1 MVHRLNAIELKGFK
15 SFAASTRLEF
25 PGQITAIVGPNG
37 SGKSNLGDAFRWA
50 LGESSIAAL
59 RARRANELVFAGSE
73 KRVRQGMA
81 SVTLSFDNRD
91 GWFPLEF
98 EEVAVS
104 RRVFRDGEGEYEING
119 KRLRAKDVTALF
131 AQAGLLQRDALFV
144 GQGMLD
150 RVLSF
155 RPDELR
161 GLFEQMSGT
170 QIYQRRK
177 DEAVGRLGETERNIQ
192 HLQSL
197 VDELTPQW
205 QQMGEQVKRLQAY
218 REAREALG
226 SALRRWYGVQQGLLG
241 IREENQSRLVERKG
255 AELTEAHDALGR
267 AEEEAKS
274 QSSGRARVAGEVNGL
289 ERDLAE
295 ARLAESALA
304 RDLAVAEERGRA
316 LEARRADL
324 TARAE
329 RLSQEKN
336 SLEQRLLPVREE
348 VLGLTRQER
357 ELAER
362 KAELERRADETRT
375 RRDEREREME
385 RVKAAVAALET
396 ERSRR
401 QGQREAAEQR
411 LKMIEEQLAEVEA
424 SEGQLREQLGQLGGR
439 KEQIE
444 GRFTEQTRL
453 LQDTKSAR
461 DELLRQIASA
471 EEKRRSV
478 SQQEHEAARQAEQV
492 AGELAKLQGK
502 SRAIVDRE
510 GKSLL
515 DVSRRKGLR
524 WEPRQLVE
532 YLHVADGYEP
542 AIGAALG
549 DVWDAFVLN
558 GETPL
563 ASLLEE
569 LEAGKDL
576 ARPLRLATSEWATAP
591 RRNEAPQSSGGIAAT
606 QLVDVP
612 AEMRP
617 LVEALL
623 GDVLVFAEWRS
634 AIERKDLLSQG
645 YRLVTRD
652 GLLFTP
658 NGLFAA
664 NKGDGSSAFSLE
676 KELRHAERELE
687 EANAHRAALAESTLK
702 QESVVE
708 TLREQE
714 AQIEGRVRSDT
725 AKLQTVHEE
734 LVRLQAE
741 EESLNQR
748 LTWSEKTRE
757 GLLGSREKVR
767 GEEDAAE
774 TRLGEMEAQLK
785 ALAAESLKF
794 QGDDPEASAGNLG
807 EELAAAETAWREASK
822 DLSFALQRVEE
833 LEQRWRTLAEEVE
846 EAQAQAAR
854 EDAALEQVGA
864 ALAGFREARQGAA
877 GEIERLA
884 GQLSL
889 KKEALSELE
898 VSAVQRERELA
909 EARARVDELERGMSG
924 LQAER
929 RGLEEERRR
938 LGRAVQ
944 EDEDLLQPAAGDK
957 AVDSTS
963 LDVQDEEGLER
974 LAQELELEVSRRR
987 AEFRQFKAI
996 NALAE
1001 ESFKD
1006 LDERY
1011 RYLVEQLADVREA
1024 EDNLRRLMTEA
1035 DEAAQRE
1042 FGNTFSAVDAA
1053 FKEIFAE
1060 LFGGGEATLKLQ
1072 PPDGKAAQQEG
1083 IEISVRLPG
1092 KRMQAVSLL
1101 SGGERGLISL
1111 ALVFA
1116 FLRVLRPPF
1125 CLLDEAD
1132 AMLDESNVDRF
1143 CNLLRSSSQHTQF
1156 IVITHNRRSAET
1168 ADVLYGITR
1177 NADGTSQVLSLDLKR
1192 WAEQAA
1198 S

>member
-81 SVTLSFDNRD
+81 AVTLSFDNRD

-98 EEVAVS
+98 EEVSVS

-119 KRLRAKDVTALF
+119 KRLRVKDVMALF

-161 GLFEQMSGT
+161 TLFEQMSGT

-205 QQMGEQVKRLQAY
+205 SQMGEQVRRLQEY

-226 SALRRWYGVQQGLLG
+226 VALRRWYRSQQRLLE
-241 IREENQSRLVERKG
+241 IREQNHSRLAERQEVEL
-255 AELTEAHDALGR
+255 AEARNVLAK
-267 AEEEAKS
+267 AEEGAKA
-274 QSSGRARVAGEVNGL
+274 QSSDQARVAGEVNGL
-289 ERDLAE
+289 ERALAE

-304 RDLAVAEERGRA
+304 RDLAVAEERRRA
-316 LEARRADL
+316 LEARKADL
-324 TARAE
+324 AARAE
-329 RLSQEKN
+329 RLLQEEN
-336 SLEQRLLPVREE
+336 SLEQRLLPLKEE
-348 VLGLTRQER
+348 VLRLTRQER
-357 ELAER
+357 ELEER
-362 KAELERRADETRT
+362 KAELGRRVEEMQARRT
-375 RRDEREREME
+375 EKEREIEG
-385 RVKAAVAALET
+385 VKAAVAALES
-396 ERSRR
+396 ERGRQQGRR
-401 QGQREAAEQR
+401 DAAEQR
-411 LKMIEEQLAEVEA
+411 LRLMEEQLVEAEA
-424 SEGQLREQLGQLGGR
+424 SEEKIKEQLSELIAQ

-444 GRFTEQTRL
+444 RGVAEQTHL
-453 LQDTKSAR
+453 LQDARSAR
-461 DELLRQIASA
+461 EELLRQIASA
-471 EEKRRSV
+471 EEKRRSL
-478 SQQEHEAARQAEQV
+478 SREEHEAGRRAEQA

-502 SRAIVDRE
+502 SRAIMDQE
-510 GKSLL
+510 GKRLL
-515 DVSRRKGLR
+515 DLSRRKGLP
-524 WEPRQLVE
+524 WQPHQLVE
-532 YLHVADGYEP
+532 VLGVVDGYEA

-549 DVWDAFVLN
+549 EVWNAFVLN
-558 GETPL
+558 GEMPVV
-563 ASLLEE
+563 SLLEE
-569 LEAGKDL
+569 LEAGKGL
-576 ARPLRLATSEWATAP
+576 GNPLRLATSEWASAQSG
-591 RRNEAPQSSGGIAAT
+591 NQAPQDSSGIAAI

-612 AEMRP
+612 ADLQP
-617 LVEALL
+617 LARALL
-623 GDVLVFAEWRS
+623 GDVLVFPDWRS
-634 AIERKDLLSQG
+634 ALERKDLLSRG

-652 GLLFTP
+652 GLLFSP
-658 NGLFAA
+658 NGLFSA
-664 NKGDGSSAFSLE
+664 NKGDGSSALSLE
-676 KELRHAERELE
+676 KELRRAESELG
-687 EANAHRAALAESTLK
+687 EANARRAALAESTLK
-702 QESVVE
+702 QESAVDA
-708 TLREQE
+708 LREQE
-714 AQIEGRVRSDT
+714 VQIEGRVRSAT
-725 AKLQTVHEE
+725 AQLRAMQEE
-734 LVRLQAE
+734 LARLQAE

-748 LTWSEKTRE
+748 LTWSRKTRE
-757 GLLGSREKVR
+757 ALLSSREKVR
-767 GEEDAAE
+767 AEQSAAE
-774 TRLGEMEAQLK
+774 ARLGEMEIQLQGLT
-785 ALAAESLKF
+785 AEQQRLEANGSDGPAGSLA
-794 QGDDPEASAGNLG
+794 

-822 DLSFALQRVEE
+822 DLSFATQRAEE
-833 LEQRWRTLAEEVE
+833 LEGRSLSLTKEAEEA
-846 EAQAQAAR
+846 EAQAIQ
-854 EDAALEQVGA
+854 EGAALEQVMTS
-864 ALAGFREARQGAA
+864 LAELSEARDRAA
-877 GEIERLA
+877 KEIERLV
-884 GQLSL
+884 GELNL
-889 KKEALSELE
+889 KREALREGEAL
-898 VSAVQRERELA
+898 AVQRAQELA
-909 EARARVDELERGMSG
+909 EARSRVDELERGIST
-924 LQAER
+924 LQAEG

-938 LGRAVQ
+938 LVREMQ
-944 EDEDLLQPAAGDK
+944 EDEDLLGGAKEDK
-957 AVDSTS
+957 AVDPIS
-963 LDVQDEEGLER
+963 LEAQDAGLLEPVTR
-974 LAQELELEVSRRR
+974 ELELEVSRRR
-987 AEFRQFKAI
+987 AELRQFKAI

-1024 EDNLRRLMTEA
+1024 EDNLRRLIAEA

-1042 FGNTFSAVDAA
+1042 FENTFSAVDAA
-1053 FKEIFAE
+1053 FKEIFTE

-1072 PPDGKAAQQEG
+1072 PPDGKSAQQEG

-1092 KRMQAVSLL
+1092 KRLQAVSLL

-1143 CNLLRSSSQHTQF
+1143 CDLLRSSSLHTQF
-1156 IVITHNRRSAET
+1156 IVITHNRRTAET

-1177 NADGTSQVLSLDLKR
+1177 NADGTSQVLSLDLKN
-1192 WAEQAA
+1192 WAGQTAR
-1198 S
+1198 